1 MAVCSSWNRQMT
13 CRALHPHSSR
23 IGLAT
28 PKSCPLPRRWARRI
42 RSRLVHTPTRQAVR
56 CELVVSEGTATL
68 AAVFATGPAIAATL
82 AIAELWKDGDTAPA
96 TAFDIEPPEG
106 RIGKQRNLMWA
117 FPSFGALI
125 PSAQPPLTMPRP
137 VKLVLCALF
146 PVALVLAPL
155 LTASLELDG
164 PPDNTHTAFTM
175 P

>member
-106 RIGKQRNLMWA
+106 RIGKQRNLMWVRE
-117 FPSFGALI
+117 ALAKASGHFAASKLACMIII
-125 PSAQPPLTMPRP
+125 PRRLP
-137 VKLVLCALF
+137 V
-146 PVALVLAPL
+146 
-155 LTASLELDG
+155 S
-164 PPDNTHTAFTM
+164 
-175 P
+175 